1 MGCYLEHC
9 LSLSNLHP
17 PLGDPSSVVTLDQ
30 HVTDFINGV
39 SKKCTW
45 TGKRFKT
52 NKNIF
57 KRNQLTKQE
66 SQWQANSMLCW
77 WKLAVPYG
85 AILVT
90 LIYARPSPETSSW
103 IDEVNG
109 NGTRI
114 LPVLNDKVLDVIVT
128 LVLGECTGMDHVDG
142 RLIVAMEDRQSLGW
156 EAKMLHD
163 CA

>member
-1 MGCYLEHC
+1 M
-9 LSLSNLHP
+9 
-17 PLGDPSSVVTLDQ
+17 
-30 HVTDFINGV
+30 
-39 SKKCTW
+39 
-45 TGKRFKT
+45 
-52 NKNIF
+52 
-57 KRNQLTKQE
+57 
-66 SQWQANSMLCW
+66 
-77 WKLAVPYG
+77 PYG